1 MMERNDV
8 LLNLN
13 KFIESLLKVLKTA
26 FLTAEALREL
36 RVCISLASS
45 VVAGVQ
51 SHFSSYARTNDKCR
65 IEGGLLD
72 VHSTKRHGS

>member
-36 RVCISLASS
+36 RYLLAWR
-45 VVAGVQ
+45 VQ
-51 SHFSSYARTNDKCR
+51 
-65 IEGGLLD
+65 
-72 VHSTKRHGS
+72 